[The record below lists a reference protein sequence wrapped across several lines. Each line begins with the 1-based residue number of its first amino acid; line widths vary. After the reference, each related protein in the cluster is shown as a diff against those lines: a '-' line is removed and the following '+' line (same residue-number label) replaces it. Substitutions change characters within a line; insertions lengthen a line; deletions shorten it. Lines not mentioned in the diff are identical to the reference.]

1 MSSTKTTTR
10 TIRIDL
16 ETAEY
21 FKEKPL
27 NRYVEGLYKCIQSGE
42 IKEQDDGISV
52 HTSDNN
58 EVQKPKKPSTDSVYT
73 NDLKELLSYAPLF
86 RMPEE
91 EYVSKLKEAI
101 DNGVL
106 MEENGKFIGVCQYD
120 MSVLEEKCKQ
130 SGMSVQGVIDKM
142 TKMIGG

>member
-1 MSSTKTTTR
+1 MPTIGSITK
-10 TIRIDL
+10 TIRINPKDL
-16 ETAEY
+16 EVIESLMADGTSWSGAIHKLCEGTPINTAE
-21 FKEKPL
+21 
-27 NRYVEGLYKCIQSGE
+27 I
-42 IKEQDDGISV
+42 
-52 HTSDNN
+52 
-58 EVQKPKKPSTDSVYT
+58 PKKDEKAEKSSTSKRVYPKE
-73 NDLKELLSYAPLF
+73 LEELLSYAPLF
-86 RMPEE
+86 RMTEE